1 MRMKVL
7 GIESSCDE
15 TAVAIAE
22 AEFEDGVFIKKRLL
36 SNVVFSQIEEHKKF
50 GGVFPEVASR
60 MHLDAIRPVFNLA
73 IEEAGI
79 DVHDIDYV
87 AATCGPGLVGSI
99 VVGASFG
106 KGLAF
111 ALDCPFVAVNHL
123 MGHAMMPRLLY
134 DDLGI
139 PYLLVLMSGGH
150 SLLGVLKSPF
160 EFARFGSTID
170 DAAGECFDKVARMIG
185 LEYPGGP
192 NVEKIAK
199 NGDENRFK
207 LPIPLNDQSC
217 DFSFSGLKTA
227 VLTVC
232 NKNPVHDEQ
241 FKADLAASFQKT
253 VGDVFAKKIKNAIK
267 RARIEYPDVKAV
279 VLSGGVAA
287 NRYLEKRVRD
297 CVEKL
302 GYKLYV
308 PEVKMCTD
316 NGAMIAW
323 AACEMLAKNP
333 SIDDIGTDILENNI
347 FI

>member
-1 MRMKVL
+1 MKVL

-15 TAVAIAE
+15 TAVAVIDVE
-22 AEFEDGVFIKKRLL
+22 VKDGALFKKRLL
-36 SNVVFSQIEEHKKF
+36 SNTVFSQIEEHKKF

-60 MHLDAIRPVFNLA
+60 MHLDAIKPVFNLS

-79 DVHDIDYV
+79 SVKDIDYV
-87 AATCGPGLVGSI
+87 AATCGPGLVGSV

-106 KGLAF
+106 KGLAY
-111 ALDCPFVAVNHL
+111 ALNCPFIAVNHL

-134 DDLGI
+134 DDLEI
-139 PYLLVLMSGGH
+139 PYLLILMSGGH
-150 SLLGVLKSPF
+150 SLIGVLKSPF
-160 EFARFGSTID
+160 VFHKFGSTID
-170 DAAGECFDKVARMIG
+170 DAAGECFDKVARMIE
-185 LEYPGGP
+185 LPYPGGP

-199 NGDENRFK
+199 SGDENRFK

-232 NKNPVHDEQ
+232 NKNPIHDEQ

-253 VGDVFAKKIKNAIK
+253 VGDVFEKKIKNAVK
-267 RARIEYPDVKAV
+267 RARVQYPEIRSV

-287 NRYLEKRVRD
+287 NRYLEHRVRN
-297 CVEKL
+297 CVQKL
-302 GYKLYV
+302 GYELYV
-308 PEVKMCTD
+308 PDVKMCTD
-316 NGAMIAW
+316 NAAMIAW

-333 SIDDIGTDILENNI
+333 SINNIDTDILENNI